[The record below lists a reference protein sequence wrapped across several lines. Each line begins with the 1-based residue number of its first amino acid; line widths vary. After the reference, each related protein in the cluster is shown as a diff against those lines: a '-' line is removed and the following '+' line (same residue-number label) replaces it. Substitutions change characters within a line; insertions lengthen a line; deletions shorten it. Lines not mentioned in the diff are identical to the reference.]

1 LTFELPPGRLAE
13 SSVTACCNHTPHHS
27 SDQEKM
33 SGYLQE
39 PVKFHKKDLRKDI
52 GQTRSHNNF
61 REAAIY

>member
-1 LTFELPPGRLAE
+1 MA
-13 SSVTACCNHTPHHS
+13 ACCNHTPHHS